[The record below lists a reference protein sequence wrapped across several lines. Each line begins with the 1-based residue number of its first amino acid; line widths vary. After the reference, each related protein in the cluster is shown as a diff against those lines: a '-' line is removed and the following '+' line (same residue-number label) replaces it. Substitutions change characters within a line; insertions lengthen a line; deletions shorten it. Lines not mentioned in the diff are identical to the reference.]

1 MKNTILLTISLLLT
15 LCLSAQ
21 AQRYY
26 VDQLAF
32 GQNNGQ
38 SWTDA
43 FQELHDALA
52 LAEAG
57 DEIWVAKGQ
66 YRPSA
71 TTDRTARFQLLS
83 GVRLYGGFAG
93 TELDLSER
101 DWTGTP
107 TVLDGDIGTLGDST
121 DNTYNLLYLYRPD
134 SLTIVDGFTFRG
146 AVANDSLAL
155 PGTLGASGAALY
167 IMAFDGEA
175 YPTIRHCIFEDNTAL
190 RHGGAV
196 YIEGGGSG
204 SVAPVFEQCCFTA
217 NRAVRGNGGALY
229 RNGGSWVDRPADI
242 EGCTFEKNSAYQ
254 RGGAIFFADS
264 PRSDTFDLCHTILR
278 NNHLTIAPQFSPEGM
293 AIQVDVPRLEGA
305 TTLSLKNCQLTDH
318 KRSNNTSSTA
328 IGIFLTLSSGAG
340 NFILDIDSCVFK
352 RNSSTAYI
360 ESLGWSQVNIKNSY
374 FQQDSMGIRCNSESS
389 NTSLLSNILINECSY
404 FWLTLK
410 SRVIKADKI
419 TWLNCPNQNLMG
431 SGNAF
436 TESTVALTNLII
448 NNSDFLFVNPTN
460 PTPHSIVKFSNSVSN
475 RKFTTIIVGTEV
487 GIYNNIFNLH
497 QSNPA
502 YAIGGSS
509 GSIFDHNLFNFPDT
523 FNTANWITTNNLW
536 ATDPQ
541 FMQPDSG
548 DFRLQPC
555 SPAIDAGTNTAVTI
569 TTDAAGQPRIQG
581 GTVDMGA
588 YEAPAFGLTAA
599 PTIKPACDSTANG
612 AITAPLA
619 GVCAPLSV
627 AWQSGSQ
634 SGTTLDHLAPG
645 LYQVTLTDA
654 QGRSLHFDAQ
664 VPVGLPPVL
673 YVQGSPISCFGA
685 DDGRLTVQP
694 LAGQPPFSYQWSPP
708 VTTDSIATNMPPGP
722 ASVTV
727 TDAWGCSSAFNF
739 QVPEPDTLQ
748 FTATVLDATGAQS
761 ATGSIQ
767 VSTVTGGTAPYDYL
781 WSPGDSMETTLG
793 NLLPGLYTLTVTD
806 ARGCES
812 AWTFE
817 VRYVSGTGE
826 AAGQATLLIYP
837 SPATESATIRGDFPD
852 QKPTV
857 LELYNAAG
865 RLIRSWPLPDGGA
878 AAGWTLPLAELAAGQ
893 YVAQMKDAAGRVVGL
908 GRLLKL

>member
-1 MKNTILLTISLLLT
+1 MKNTFLLTISFLLPLF
-15 LCLSAQ
+15 LSAQ
-21 AQRYY
+21 SQRYY

-43 FQELHDALA
+43 FQELHDALT

-66 YRPSA
+66 YRPS
-71 TTDRTARFQLLS
+71 TTNDRMARFQLLS

-101 DWTGTP
+101 DWTGTS

-175 YPTIRHCIFEDNTAL
+175 YPTIRHCIFAENTAL
-190 RHGGAV
+190 QHGGAV

-204 SVAPVFEQCCFTA
+204 SVAPVFEQCRFTD
-217 NRAVRGNGGALY
+217 NRAVRGNGGAVY
-229 RNGGSWVDRPADI
+229 RNGGSWVDRPEDLKN
-242 EGCTFEKNSAYQ
+242 CVFRDNSAYLQ
-254 RGGAIFFADS
+254 GGALYFADS
-264 PRSDTFDLCHTILR
+264 PRTDTFDVVQTIWE
-278 NNHLTIAPQFSPEGM
+278 NNRILHEQIAPIILQSSGLQ
-293 AIQVDVPRLEGA
+293 ITNLRTNGA
-305 TTLSLKNCQLTDH
+305 TTIDIKNLQASRCNTGNGFILAGDVANFEAPNLILRIDTMSLDSTQIVSGDLLGWAQTTVKNVYLI
-318 KRSNNTSSTA
+318 N
-328 IGIFLTLSSGAG
+328 SSGIGVVSYAVSTHSLFKNITVKKSIPYLFFVASSEIVDFDQIVCLDHNDSFEIRNVG
-340 NFILDIDSCVFK
+340 GIDLNATNIIL
-352 RNSSTAYI
+352 
-360 ESLGWSQVNIKNSY
+360 
-374 FQQDSMGIRCNSESS
+374 
-389 NTSLLSNILINECSY
+389 NTNKMLIHLSRFSPG
-404 FWLTLK
+404 K
-410 SRVIKADKI
+410 
-419 TWLNCPNQNLMG
+419 
-431 SGNAF
+431 
-436 TESTVALTNLII
+436 
-448 NNSDFLFVNPTN
+448 
-460 PTPHSIVKFSNSVSN
+460 VKFSNSTVLK
-475 RKFTTIIVGTEV
+475 KFFNT
-487 GIYNNIFNLH
+487 NIDGVTPEITNCILLDEAPYFLP
-497 QSNPA
+497 PA
-502 YAIGGSS
+502 AAYTP
-509 GSIFDHNLFNFPDT
+509 IFDHNLFNFPDT
-523 FNTANWITTNNLW
+523 FPTSNWITTNNLW

-555 SPAIDAGTNTAVTI
+555 SPAIDAGTNTAVT
-569 TTDAAGQPRIQG
+569 TATDAAGQPRIQG

-588 YEAPAFGLTAA
+588 YEAPAFGLIAA
-599 PTIKPACDSTANG
+599 PAIKPACDSTANG
-612 AITAPLA
+612 AIIAPLA
-619 GVCAPLSV
+619 GVCAPLNV

-654 QGRSLHFDAQ
+654 QGRSLHFDAE

-685 DDGRLTVQP
+685 NDGRLTVQP
-694 LAGQPPFSYQWSPP
+694 LTGQPPFSYQWSPP
-708 VTTDSIATNMPPGP
+708 VTTDSIATHMPPGP

-748 FTATVLDATGAQS
+748 FAATVQDAAGAQS

-767 VSTVTGGTAPYDYL
+767 VTTVTGGTAPYDYL
-781 WSPGDSMETTLG
+781 WSPVGSMESTLG
-793 NLLPGLYTLTVTD
+793 NLTPGLYTLTVTD
-806 ARGCES
+806 ERGCES

-817 VRYVSGTGE
+817 VRYTSGTDE

-837 SPATESATIRGDFPD
+837 SPAAESATIIGEFPD